1 MTKILEEA
9 MVEMTTPSQ
18 GEWFTVGD
26 RDVVASSTRALLMK
40 GERKRKKKSFL
51 PFFIVKGGAQ

>member
-26 RDVVASSTRALLMK
+26 RDVVASSTRALVMK
-40 GERKRKKKSFL
+40 GERKRREKKFPSIL
-51 PFFIVKGGAQ
+51 YR